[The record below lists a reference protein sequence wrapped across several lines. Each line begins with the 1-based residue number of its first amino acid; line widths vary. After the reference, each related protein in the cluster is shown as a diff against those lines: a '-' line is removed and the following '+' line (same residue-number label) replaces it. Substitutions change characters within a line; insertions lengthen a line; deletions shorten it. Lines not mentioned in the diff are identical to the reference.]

1 MISNIAD
8 FIAGKLCASGSVQE
22 CDKGLYQYGIFM
34 LLSWALFFVLT
45 CVFGL
50 LLRVP
55 GESLLF
61 YVTFSLLR
69 SYAGGVHARTEKA
82 CTILTALTMVVCVMA
97 IRLLEEFNMEI
108 TALSLLA
115 VGAVF
120 VFTLC
125 PLDTK
130 EKPLEPDERKH
141 YRKITQVIAILYVI
155 VALFAYY
162 TGHSGVLCSTS
173 ISVFVESVLLIVGG
187 VLKKLHEIPTI
198 PESSFKNFNS

>member
-97 IRLLEEFNMEI
+97 IRLLEAFSME
-108 TALSLLA
+108 ALALFLLA
-115 VGAVF
+115 VGVVF
-120 VFTLC
+120 VFVLS
-125 PLDTK
+125 PLDSV

-141 YRKITQVIAILYVI
+141 YKKITEVIAVLYV
-155 VALFAYY
+155 VAALLADY
-162 TGHSGVLCSTS
+162 TEHSGVLSS
-173 ISVFVESVLLIVGG
+173 ISVSAFVEGMLLIIG
-187 VLKKLHEIPTI
+187 KLLSVRHGIPVTHEAGI
-198 PESSFKNFNS
+198 

>member
-1 MISNIAD
+1 MISAFAPKITHGLCNAHVIDAD
-8 FIAGKLCASGSVQE
+8 ENELYRYGFFI
-22 CDKGLYQYGIFM
+22 
-34 LLSWALFFVLT
+34 LLSHIFFCIEAFSFGILFGVT
-45 CVFGL
+45 W
-50 LLRVP
+50 
-55 GESLLF
+55 ESILF
-61 YVTFSLLR
+61 YVLFTLLR
-69 SYAGGVHARTEKA
+69 SYAGGVYARTEKA
-82 CTILTALTMVVCVMA
+82 CTILTTLTMFACVVA
-97 IRLLEEFNMEI
+97 IRLLEEFPKESI
-108 TALSLLA
+108 ALSLLA

-173 ISVFVESVLLIVGG
+173 ISVFVESVLLIVGR
-187 VLKKLHEIPTI
+187 VLKKLHEIPAI